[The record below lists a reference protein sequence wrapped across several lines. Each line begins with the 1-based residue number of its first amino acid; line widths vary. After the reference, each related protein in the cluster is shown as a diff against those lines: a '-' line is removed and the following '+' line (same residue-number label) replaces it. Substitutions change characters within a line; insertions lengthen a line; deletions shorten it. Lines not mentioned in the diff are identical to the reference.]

1 MDTNVGVP
9 VGAEGQGYWS
19 AASFGPGQEVYA
31 SVPAFNN
38 AYVGLWLRVS
48 NPNASNLNGYLVAF
62 YKAGYGTNTIRIFRF
77 DSAGSAS
84 QLGADIA
91 QTITDGDSIGAS
103 IVGSTITVYYK
114 VGAGAW
120 TNRGTRTDNTYSTSG
135 RIGLEIGS
143 GSVDDFGGGTAG
155 TGGTLPAAPSA
166 LSATA
171 ASSTQINLAWTDNS
185 NNEDGFRIERCQNA
199 GCSTFTEIAT
209 VAANVVSYQNTGL
222 TAGTTYQYR
231 VRAYNTAGNSGYS
244 NTASATTTVTL
255 PAAPTALSATAA
267 SSTQINLAWTDNSN
281 NEDGFRIERCQN
293 AGCSTFTE
301 IATVATNA
309 TTYQN
314 TGLTAGTTYQ
324 YRVRAYNTAG
334 NSGYSNTASATT
346 TVTLPAAPTAL
357 SATAASST
365 QINLAWTDNSN
376 NEDGFRIERCQNAG
390 CSTFTEIA
398 TVAANVVSY
407 QNTGLTAG
415 TTYQYRVRAYNT
427 AGNSGYSNT
436 ASATTTVTLPAAPTA
451 LSATAASSTQI
462 NLAWTDNSNN
472 EDGFRIERCQNAGCS
487 TFTEIATVA
496 ANVVSYQNTGLTAG
510 TTYQY
515 RVRAYNTA
523 GNSGYS
529 NTASATTTVTL
540 PAAPT
545 ALSATAASS
554 TQINLAWTDNSNNED
569 GFRIERCQNAGC
581 STFTEIATVAAN
593 ATTYQNTGL
602 TAGTTYQYRVRAYN
616 TAGNSGYSNTASA
629 TTTVTVI
636 APAAPSGLTAI
647 AVSSTQI
654 NLAWTDNSNN
664 EDGFRIERSI
674 DNLIFLEIATVGANT
689 TTYSDTLLPVPATYY
704 YRVRAYNIGG
714 NSAYSNTA
722 SATTAVQQAPAPAS
736 PSGLRATAA
745 SSSRIN
751 LAWTDNATNEGGF
764 EIERSTDNLVF
775 TKIADVGANVTTYA
789 NTGLVVPTTYYYRV
803 RAVNA
808 GGNSGYSNTASATLL
823 VLVLTPPSAPSGL
836 SAVPASSS
844 QINLSWTDN
853 ASNESGFHIERSLD
867 NLVFTQIA
875 TAAAN
880 QSTYSDS
887 GLVVA
892 TTYYYRVRAYNTAGN
907 SGYSNTA
914 NASAGCNFPCN
925 AVLDNFDRANQGP
938 PPSSSWGGIIV
949 SGGGGLRVSGNQL
962 SGAVDNTNT
971 SYWNTAFGPDTES
984 YITLSSLGATY
995 GGGLWFRVSAPG
1007 QSNLTGYLIF
1017 AYNSLEV
1024 IRVFR
1029 RNSDGSYVQLGADI
1043 PQAVSNGDSF
1053 GVTMIGSTMTIYY
1066 KVGAGPWTNLAT
1078 RTDSNYLSAGFIGVE
1093 TADSITALD
1102 NFGGGNR

>member
-1 MDTNVGVP
+1 MP
-9 VGAEGQGYWS
+9 
-19 AASFGPGQEVYA
+19 AAAPLPRLPRWQRTS
-31 SVPAFNN
+31 SV
-38 AYVGLWLRVS
+38 
-48 NPNASNLNGYLVAF
+48 
-62 YKAGYGTNTIRIFRF
+62 
-77 DSAGSAS
+77 
-84 QLGADIA
+84 
-91 QTITDGDSIGAS
+91 
-103 IVGSTITVYYK
+103 
-114 VGAGAW
+114 
-120 TNRGTRTDNTYSTSG
+120 TRT
-135 RIGLEIGS
+135 
-143 GSVDDFGGGTAG
+143 
-155 TGGTLPAAPSA
+155 P
-166 LSATA
+166 
-171 ASSTQINLAWTDNS
+171 
-185 NNEDGFRIERCQNA
+185 
-199 GCSTFTEIAT
+199 
-209 VAANVVSYQNTGL
+209 VSRQR
-222 TAGTTYQYR
+222 TTYQYR
-231 VRAYNTAGNSGYS
+231 VRAYNTAGNSAYS
-244 NTASATTTVTL
+244 NTASATTT
-255 PAAPTALSATAA
+255 
-267 SSTQINLAWTDNSN
+267 
-281 NEDGFRIERCQN
+281 
-293 AGCSTFTE
+293 
-301 IATVATNA
+301 TV
-309 TTYQN
+309 
-314 TGLTAGTTYQ
+314 
-324 YRVRAYNTAG
+324 
-334 NSGYSNTASATT
+334 
-346 TVTLPAAPTAL
+346 
-357 SATAASST
+357 
-365 QINLAWTDNSN
+365 
-376 NEDGFRIERCQNAG
+376 
-390 CSTFTEIA
+390 
-398 TVAANVVSY
+398 
-407 QNTGLTAG
+407 
-415 TTYQYRVRAYNT
+415 
-427 AGNSGYSNT
+427 
-436 ASATTTVTLPAAPTA
+436 
-451 LSATAASSTQI
+451 
-462 NLAWTDNSNN
+462 
-472 EDGFRIERCQNAGCS
+472 
-487 TFTEIATVA
+487 
-496 ANVVSYQNTGLTAG
+496 
-510 TTYQY
+510 
-515 RVRAYNTA
+515 
-523 GNSGYS
+523 
-529 NTASATTTVTL
+529 
-540 PAAPT
+540 
-545 ALSATAASS
+545 
-554 TQINLAWTDNSNNED
+554 
-569 GFRIERCQNAGC
+569 
-581 STFTEIATVAAN
+581 
-593 ATTYQNTGL
+593 
-602 TAGTTYQYRVRAYN
+602 
-616 TAGNSGYSNTASA
+616 
-629 TTTVTVI
+629 VI

-647 AVSSTQI
+647 AVSGTQI

-751 LAWTDNATNEGGF
+751 LAWTDNATNEAGF

-789 NTGLVVPTTYYYRV
+789 NTGLVIPTTYYYRV

-823 VLVLTPPSAPSGL
+823 ALVLTPPSAPSGL

-949 SGGGGLRVSGNQL
+949 SGGGGLRVTSNQL

-1043 PQAVSNGDSF
+1043 PQAVSNGDSL

-1066 KVGAGPWTNLAT
+1066 KVGAGPWTNLST

-1093 TADSITALD
+1093 NADLITALD